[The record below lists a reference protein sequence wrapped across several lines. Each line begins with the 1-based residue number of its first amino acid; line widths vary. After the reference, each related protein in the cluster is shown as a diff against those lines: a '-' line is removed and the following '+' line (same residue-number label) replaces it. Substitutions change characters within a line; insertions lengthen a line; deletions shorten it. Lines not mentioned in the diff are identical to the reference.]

1 MDMTDLSVEQAAL
14 RASIHKSGLIWGG
27 IAGLVVGGLAYWLA
41 GSLDMLPRAAIAVIA
56 AGGVGFVSYRGI
68 FGSGSKQAQCE
79 KCGTPFSV
87 RESGR
92 SERLVSSMPK
102 SKVEEAQPAEAVDKT
117 KAKLSAAPAKPG
129 KVMTKWIED
138 SYEVTV
144 TSTCAHCKNE
154 SSRIL
159 TETRERDKQTITK

>member
-1 MDMTDLSVEQAAL
+1 MTDLSAEQAAL

-27 IAGLVVGGLAYWLA
+27 LAGLVVGGLGYWLA

-56 AGGVGFVSYRGI
+56 AGGVGFASYRGI

-92 SERLVSSMPK
+92 SERLVSSEPR
-102 SKVEEAQPAEAVDKT
+102 SKVEEATPAEPVDKT

-138 SYEVTV
+138 TYEVTV
-144 TSTCAHCKNE
+144 TSTCAHCQNVTT
-154 SSRIL
+154 RLL
-159 TETRERDKQTITK
+159 TETRERDKQTISK